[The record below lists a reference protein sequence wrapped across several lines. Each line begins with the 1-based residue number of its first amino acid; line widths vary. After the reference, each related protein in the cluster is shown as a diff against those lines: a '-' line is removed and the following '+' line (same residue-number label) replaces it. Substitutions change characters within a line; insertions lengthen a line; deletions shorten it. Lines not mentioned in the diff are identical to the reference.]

1 MAGKKGLRVLVSEEA
16 KGSVTGTIVFSFCL
30 EQDHGKE
37 GCGNVPDTRRGAVI
51 DLFKFSLLPRMEIQV
66 LFHLH

>member
-1 MAGKKGLRVLVSEEA
+1 M
-16 KGSVTGTIVFSFCL
+16 
-30 EQDHGKE
+30 
-37 GCGNVPDTRRGAVI
+37 RRKTVEMFQTQGGAVI

>member
-30 EQDHGKE
+30 EQDHEKE
-37 GCGNVPDTRRGAVI
+37 DCGNVPDTRRGCYR
-51 DLFKFSLLPRMEIQV
+51 SL
-66 LFHLH
+66 